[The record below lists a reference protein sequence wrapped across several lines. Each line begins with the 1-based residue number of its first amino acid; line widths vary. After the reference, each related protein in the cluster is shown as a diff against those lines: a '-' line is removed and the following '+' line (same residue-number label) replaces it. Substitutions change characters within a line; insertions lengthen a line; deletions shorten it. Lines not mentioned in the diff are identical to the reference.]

1 MFAFRLVALF
11 VVLISTALVSAHPLP
26 SFQFDRNAVVRF
38 ANDGVEIDYTLE
50 LSLFA
55 MALDSRG
62 LFTREEEQQ
71 IGGRQKEFAAAYA
84 AKKAPLIADELR
96 VRLGEADAKLTSR
109 VVAITFEDTHVRFAF
124 RFTSPWPGERS
135 VRFQLEDQSFEDKPG
150 VIHWSFAKDTNGITF
165 KDVVEPIDLASKAP
179 LELTREQAQR
189 RRILAAAVERPAATT
204 PLAEPV
210 IDSPVAISGADQGLF
225 GALAERGL
233 VALFDSKSG
242 MGLLLL
248 AAAIFGMAH
257 AVTPG
262 HGKTLVAA
270 YLVGEKG
277 TVGHAVVLGLSTT
290 LAHTG
295 SVIILAIILAM
306 SYRDGVPDEAKA
318 ILQIA
323 GGMLI
328 LLVGLWLLLQR
339 LRGRA
344 DHVHLKVGSKDE
356 AKKSRLSWLRVVLLG
371 MAGGMIP
378 CWDAVLLLLVAISA
392 GRLAFAVP
400 LLIAFSVGLSAVL
413 VALGIGVVWA
423 ARAGGRSF
431 GESRWFKLLPTLSA
445 ALLVIIGVW
454 FVRDAFHMFDGAA
467 KETPAASKG

>member
-1 MFAFRLVALF
+1 MAVI
-11 VVLISTALVSAHPLP
+11 VVLSSSALVSAHPLP

-62 LFTREEEQQ
+62 LFTREEEQK

-96 VRLGEADAKLTSR
+96 VRLGEADAKLSSR

-124 RFTSPWPGERS
+124 RFNAPWPGERSVLS

-150 VIHWSFAKDTNGITF
+150 VIHWSLVKDMNGITF
-165 KDVVEPIDLASKAP
+165 KDVIEPVDLAAKAP

-189 RRILAAAVERPAATT
+189 RRILAATVERRAATT

-210 IDSPVAISGADQGLF
+210 VEQPVTISGADQGLF
-225 GALAERGL
+225 AALAERGL

-295 SVIILAIILAM
+295 SVIILAIILAV
-306 SYRDGVPDEAKA
+306 SYRDGVPDEARA

-344 DHVHLKVGSKDE
+344 DHVHLNVGSKEE

-445 ALLVIIGVW
+445 TLLVVIGVW

-467 KETPAASKG
+467 GETPAASKG